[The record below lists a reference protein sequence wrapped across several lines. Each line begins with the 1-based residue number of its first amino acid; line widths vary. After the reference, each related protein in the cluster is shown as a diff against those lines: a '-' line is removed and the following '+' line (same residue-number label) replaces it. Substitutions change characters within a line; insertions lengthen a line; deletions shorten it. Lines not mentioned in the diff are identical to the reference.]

1 MFIMA
6 SEYAVS
12 ADTSR
17 RHAGSPYSA
26 SGNHRERQEQKLL
39 ALLEALEQGDLDAA
53 RQAFVA
59 LVHFVPSAENDPTV
73 GKIGAALQSSN
84 LHSARYFAK
93 SLSTPER
100 PILAARWWTG
110 TKMAA
115 SAAIL
120 KTQVG
125 VLKVD
130 FRA

>member
-1 MFIMA
+1 MA

-12 ADTSR
+12 ADNSR
-17 RHAGSPYSA
+17 HHAGTPYGA
-26 SGNHRERQEQKLL
+26 PENHRERQERKLS
-39 ALLEALEQGDLDAA
+39 ALMKALEQGDLDAA

-59 LVHFVPSAENDPTV
+59 LVHFVPAAENDPTL
-73 GKIGAALQSSN
+73 GMIGAALQSSN

-93 SLSTPER
+93 SLFTPER

-110 TKMAA
+110 PKMAA
-115 SAAIL
+115 SAAVL
-120 KTQVG
+120 KNQVG

>member
-1 MFIMA
+1 MA

-17 RHAGSPYSA
+17 RQAGSHYAAP
-26 SGNHRERQEQKLL
+26 GNLRERQEQKLL
-39 ALLEALEQGDLDAA
+39 ALVEALEQGGLDAA

-59 LVHFVPSAENDPTV
+59 LVHFVPNAENDPTL

-84 LHSARYFAK
+84 LHAARYFAK
-93 SLSTPER
+93 GLSGSER
-100 PILAARWWTG
+100 PILAARWWSG
-110 TKMAA
+110 TQLTAPVA
-115 SAAIL
+115 VL
-120 KTQVG
+120 KNHPG

>member
-1 MFIMA
+1 MA

-26 SGNHRERQEQKLL
+26 SGNHRERQEKKLL

-59 LVHFVPSAENDPTV
+59 LVHFVPTAENDPTL

-84 LHSARYFAK
+84 LHAARYFAK
-93 SLSTPER
+93 GLSGSER
-100 PILAARWWTG
+100 PILAARWWSGPKLT
-110 TKMAA
+110 APVA
-115 SAAIL
+115 VL
-120 KTQVG
+120 KNHAG